1 MKIICVGF
9 NYYDHIREMNKP
21 VPTEPVIFLKPET
34 ALLQKNQPFF
44 YPDFT
49 EDLHYEA
56 EVVLRINKI
65 GKNIAAKFAHAYYDE
80 IGIGIDF
87 TARDLQYECMEKGL
101 PWDICKGFNGA
112 APISPIFIK
121 KEEFTYLKDINFSLL
136 KNGELVQ
143 KGNTNDLVFHFD
155 ELIAHISKFF
165 MLKIGDLIFTGTPV
179 GVGSVKVG
187 DRLQAFIEDKK
198 MLTVDIK

>member
-9 NYYDHIREMNKP
+9 NYHDHIREMNKP

-44 YPDFT
+44 YPEFSKDI
-49 EDLHYEA
+49 HYEA
-56 EVVLRINKI
+56 EIVIRINKI
-65 GKNIAAKFAHAYYDE
+65 GKNIAPKFAHTYYDA

-112 APISPIFIK
+112 APISQDFIP
-121 KEEFTYLKDINFSLL
+121 KEEFADVKNINFSLL

-187 DRLQAFIEDKK
+187 DRLQAYIEDKK
-198 MLTVDIK
+198 MLTVDVR